1 MVYVFRGILRALH
14 SFDAAPFPLLLSV
27 RVALTHHS
35 VVAFRVD
42 NSIFNNITIGGFD
55 SSGLLHLYSISTAS
69 GASIGLPK
77 RHFKTR
83 SSINSSSVPVSLNY
97 STAHQLQLQR
107 QGVPSVPQPSCLRV
121 WSLRFNRF
129 PVFSNSSTTPR
140 QQQWIQELP
149 SLSSAFEQPS
159 LRVLEST
166 VLLLHPPDY
175 LK

>member
-77 RHFKTR
+77 RLFKTR

-97 STAHQLQLQR
+97 STAHQLQLQDKEFH
-107 QGVPSVPQPSCLRV
+107 QSHSLRV
-121 WSLRFNRF
+121 FESGAFD
-129 PVFSNSSTTPR
+129 STG
-140 QQQWIQELP
+140 
-149 SLSSAFEQPS
+149 SLSSATAPQ
-159 LRVLEST
+159 
-166 VLLLHPPDY
+166 LLDNSSGF
-175 LK
+175 KNS